1 MLSWLLV
8 TRPMDRDS
16 PLLVNGLRRSTD
28 YNCELEQLLYRDC
41 FRDNSNPGLLLHTNM
56 KSELLL
62 SSLTLAALQTHAL
75 TTSGP
80 APNPST
86 TICTVGLGYG
96 CPTGSTCTPTMTCP
110 TSGYCG
116 GACISTPASN
126 PSTTVCTVGLGYGC
140 PTGSTCTPTMTCP
153 TSGYC
158 GGACISTPAST
169 PSTTVCTVGLGYGCP
184 TGSTCTPTMTCPT
197 SGYCGGACIS
207 TAQSPTPTSCGSGQH
222 NAMHCPQG
230 YKCENRHGKKCD
242 DDDADCHGTCVQK
255 TESCSS

>member
-28 YNCELEQLLYRDC
+28 YNCELEQLLYRDY

-86 TICTVGLGYG
+86 T
-96 CPTGSTCTPTMTCP
+96 
-110 TSGYCG
+110 
-116 GACISTPASN
+116 
-126 PSTTVCTVGLGYGC
+126 VCTVGLGYGC
-140 PTGSTCTPTMTCP
+140 PTGSTCTPTMTCS

-158 GGACISTPAST
+158 GGACISTPASN

>member
-86 TICTVGLGYG
+86 TI
-96 CPTGSTCTPTMTCP
+96 
-110 TSGYCG
+110 
-116 GACISTPASN
+116 
-126 PSTTVCTVGLGYGC
+126 CTVGLGYGC